1 MFQSSYIPNIAAATI
16 RAALPQTAPKPWRGG
31 EGAEALMVPFANG
44 LVADKITLRKE
55 AREWW
60 ATATFKDRKPV
71 EEFASNAGE
80 AMRKLKKALLAM

>member
-1 MFQSSYIPNIAAATI
+1 MLQPSYIPNIAAATI

-31 EGAEALMVPFANG
+31 EGAEALMVPLANG
-44 LVADKITLRKE
+44 LVVDKITLRKE

-60 ATATFKDRKPV
+60 ATAIFKDRKPV

-80 AMRKLKKALLAM
+80 AMCKLKKALLAV